1 MEAISGKK
9 GLRASWRT
17 IAQGVGVA
25 LLWALSMLWS
35 VETAWAQEKPPELM
49 QAQSIN
55 GAYLAD
61 FTTGS
66 FEGTQ
71 RTAQGE
77 LVLAGPRTTFGVYY
91 SPILG
96 SAPFTEAVL
105 SWNAA
110 TPQRTN
116 VEVQAQVRV
125 DGKWSAWFS
134 WGKWNSWSAVGSE
147 NKAIKDELA
156 VMDIDTLKVA
166 KGKMADALRYRIFL
180 SSEQAH
186 VTPRVTLLAAT
197 VNAEQKTSKELTEKK
212 DVVLEVPAY
221 AQRRSDPRIAGQI
234 CSPVSMA
241 MALNYHGVGVLP
253 EEMAWRAKDH
263 SQDRFPFGN
272 WSFNCA
278 AAADFGLKAYVAHEN
293 SLAELRE
300 TLQQT
305 GPVIASVMYK
315 NSEAVPDELPVLH
328 GAPVEATDGHLV
340 VVRGLVQQG
349 GKDWVIVNDP
359 AGDSDSVQRQYEAGE
374 FEKAWRYSVRFFKGS
389 RKISIILKAAFQAG
403 LEYGMACAEQ
413 LSGGD

>member
-25 LLWALSMLWS
+25 LLWALSMFWS

-110 TPQRTN
+110 TPKRTN

-156 VMDIDTLKVA
+156 VMDIDTLKVT
-166 KGKMADALRYRIFL
+166 KGKMADAL
-180 SSEQAH
+180 
-186 VTPRVTLLAAT
+186 
-197 VNAEQKTSKELTEKK
+197 
-212 DVVLEVPAY
+212 
-221 AQRRSDPRIAGQI
+221 
-234 CSPVSMA
+234 
-241 MALNYHGVGVLP
+241 VLP
-253 EEMAWRAKDH
+253 SPFWRRVGWYFTGAISGKWPDA
-263 SQDRFPFGN
+263 F
-272 WSFNCA
+272 
-278 AAADFGLKAYVAHEN
+278 AH
-293 SLAELRE
+293 
-300 TLQQT
+300 
-305 GPVIASVMYK
+305 
-315 NSEAVPDELPVLH
+315 
-328 GAPVEATDGHLV
+328 
-340 VVRGLVQQG
+340 
-349 GKDWVIVNDP
+349 
-359 AGDSDSVQRQYEAGE
+359 
-374 FEKAWRYSVRFFKGS
+374 
-389 RKISIILKAAFQAG
+389 FQ
-403 LEYGMACAEQ
+403 
-413 LSGGD
+413 S